1 MCTLPAWPARP
12 PTAPSGAQSSVTSTT
27 SEEFEKAT
35 DYSFKEEDI
44 EAAKA
49 LVGVWSPSNT
59 QEFLTEAT
67 YDNMRNFA
75 RGYGDDNPLY
85 TSDGL
90 RRDDAVGLADRARR

>member
-1 MCTLPAWPARP
+1 MT
-12 PTAPSGAQSSVTSTT
+12 TT

-35 DYSFKEEDI
+35 DFSFKEEDI
-44 EAAKA
+44 DAAKA
-49 LVGVWSPSNT
+49 LVGVWTGST
-59 QEFLTEAT
+59 RQEYITEAS

-90 RRDDAVGLADRARR
+90 RRVDAVGRPDRRADAADRDEPAAARPTRPR